1 VLLEIVFSILTVFE
15 GYLLLKSLFDRE
27 REGKMAENETREE
40 LIELNGV
47 VEHVTFHS
55 EDSGYSVLEVSTD
68 EGDFITAVGI
78 IPFVSEGEGIRALGK
93 WEVHGTYGDQ
103 FRVEYYE
110 KRLPEDEEAI
120 LRYLSSRAVKGIGPG
135 TAAKIVATFGK
146 DTFEVMEH
154 NPEFLAQVN
163 GISMKKALEIG
174 RSFKAQFGMRSVMMF
189 ASQFFGPSIAVKI
202 YKRWGS
208 AAIDQIR
215 LNPYILCEEITG
227 VGFERADKV
236 AQSLGLSGDN
246 PDRIRAGISYVLQY
260 NAVGNGNVY
269 LPKEQLIAA
278 VGQLLSVEKEAILP
292 ELQTLLS
299 VGTLVSR
306 RLDREE
312 GIYLTDYFED
322 EKYIAMKMDLLEK
335 TAASIEEGDGERM
348 ISIIE
353 AENGISYATMQKK
366 AMLSALSSGVMVL
379 TGGPGTG
386 KTTVI
391 RGLIRI
397 FESFGYEVAL
407 CAPTGRAAK
416 RMSEATGR
424 EAKTVHRMLEME
436 YTGGEEAKF
445 HRGAD
450 NLLDENVIIV
460 DESSM
465 VDTRLMAA
473 LLRAVKPGARLLLIG
488 DADQLPA
495 VGAGNV
501 LGDIIE
507 SGSFETVCL
516 KEIFR
521 QAKASRIIT
530 NAHAINRGEYPVLND
545 KQSDFFFLARSREE
559 EIASTVASLW
569 HTRLPKAYGEEM
581 RQMIQVITPTRKGA
595 AGTEHLN
602 AALQTLLNPPSPD
615 KKEKKVGA
623 RVFREGDRVMQ
634 VRNNYDVSWVRE
646 DSSRGMGV
654 YNGDI
659 GVLEEIDSFNEC
671 AIIRFDDRRAEYDF
685 ATLEELE
692 HAYAVTVHKSQ
703 GSEYPVVI
711 FAAGA
716 FMPRLFTREL
726 FYTALTRAKK
736 MVVVVGSEQT
746 LCRMVDNNLRPKRY
760 TGLKQWF
767 ESYGKTT

>member
-1 VLLEIVFSILTVFE
+1 MFLEMIWSILVVFE
-15 GYLLLKSLFDRE
+15 GYLLLRSVFCEE
-27 REGKMAENETREE
+27 RKGNMQENERKEE
-40 LIELNGV
+40 LIEINGV
-47 VEHVTFHS
+47 VEHITFHS

-68 EGDFITAVGI
+68 DGDFITAVGI
-78 IPFVSEGEGIRALGK
+78 IPFACEGEGIRALGK

-110 KRLPEDEEAI
+110 KRLPDDEESI

-135 TAAKIVATFGK
+135 TAAKIVQTFGR
-146 DTFEVMEH
+146 DTFEIMEH

-174 RSFKAQFGMRSVMMF
+174 RNFKAQFGMRSVMMF
-189 ASQFFGPSIAVKI
+189 ASQFFGPSIAVRI

-215 LNPYILCEEITG
+215 LNPYVLCDEIAG

-236 AQSLGLSGDN
+236 AKSLGLSGDN
-246 PDRIRAGISYVLQY
+246 PDRIRAGIGYVLQY
-260 NAVGNGNVY
+260 NAIGNGNMF
-269 LPKEQLIAA
+269 LPRQKLIAA
-278 VGQLLSVEKEAILP
+278 TANLLSVSEEAV
-292 ELQTLLS
+292 LLS
-299 VGTLVSR
+299 LEELLSAGTLVGR
-306 RLDREE
+306 NMEE
-312 GIYLTDYFED
+312 DEAIYLADYYED
-322 EKYIAMKMDLLEK
+322 ERYVAMKLDLLCK
-335 TAASIEEGDGERM
+335 TSPPIEEGDGERM
-348 ISIIE
+348 IAIIE
-353 AENGISYATMQKK
+353 AENGISYAPMQKK
-366 AMLSALSSGVMVL
+366 AMLSALSAGVMVL

-424 EAKTVHRMLEME
+424 EAKTVHRLLEME
-436 YTGGEEAKF
+436 FTGSDEPKF

-450 NLLDENVIIV
+450 NLLEQGVIIV

-473 LLRAVKPGARLLLIG
+473 LLRAIKPGARLLLIG

-507 SGSFETVCL
+507 SGHFETVCL

-521 QAKASRIIT
+521 QAKMSRIIT
-530 NAHAINRGEYPVLND
+530 NAHAINAGQYPVLND
-545 KQSDFFFLARSREE
+545 KESDFFFLSRTKEE
-559 EIASTVASLW
+559 EIAATVASLW
-569 HTRLPKAYGEEM
+569 HTRLPKAYGEDIVEK
-581 RQMIQVITPTRKGA
+581 IQVITPTRKGA
-595 AGTEHLN
+595 AGTEQLN
-602 AALQTLLNPPSPD
+602 VSLQSLLNPASVN

-634 VRNNYDVSWVRE
+634 VRNNYDIPWCRE
-646 DSSRGMGV
+646 DGSRGTGV

-659 GVLEEIDSFNEC
+659 GVLEEIDNFNER
-671 AIIRFDDRRAEYDF
+671 AAVRFDDRTAEYDF
-685 ATLEELE
+685 SELEELE

-711 FAAGA
+711 FSAGG

-746 LCRMVDNNLRPKRY
+746 LRRMVDNNLRPKRY
-760 TGLKQWF
+760 TGLRQWIR
-767 ESYGKTT
+767 SYEEN